1 MDRDLKF
8 GTINKMSVE
17 NKSTNVVDARL
28 VNNQIFKSQQ
38 GSEDQNLNKNHKSE
52 FCHCIWR
59 LRKHF
64 KEKQNILISAF

>member
-1 MDRDLKF
+1 
-8 GTINKMSVE
+8 MSVE

-28 VNNQIFKSQQ
+28 VDNQIFKNQQ
-38 GSEDQNLNKNHKSE
+38 GSEDLNLNKNHKSE
-52 FCHCIWR
+52 FRHYIWR